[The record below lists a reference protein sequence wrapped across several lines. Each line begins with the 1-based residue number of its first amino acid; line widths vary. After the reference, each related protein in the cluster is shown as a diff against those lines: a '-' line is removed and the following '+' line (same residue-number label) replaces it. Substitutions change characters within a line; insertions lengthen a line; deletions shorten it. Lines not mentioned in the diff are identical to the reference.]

1 MGKNIFKA
9 GYMLFAA
16 VILIGYAAASWFG
29 WEVANSGS
37 KSRLGIP
44 FIYTGFRGGK

>member
-1 MGKNIFKA
+1 
-9 GYMLFAA
+9 MLKKLYLLFGISVLVAYSVA
-16 VILIGYAAASWFG
+16 NWYG

-37 KSRLGIP
+37 RSRLGMP

>member
-1 MGKNIFKA
+1 MLRKLYLVFGMGVLA
-9 GYMLFAA
+9 LYST
-16 VILIGYAAASWFG
+16 ASWMG

-37 KSRLGIP
+37 RSRLGVP